1 MTYPTWICGDCGTI
15 YGRKPC
21 GVATWHFDK
30 CDVCG
35 EETTV
40 TEPRDFGHLK
50 DGWQDHIANA
60 GKKVGEK
67 NETTFSTD
75 SADTD

>member
-1 MTYPTWICGDCGTI
+1 MDT
-15 YGRKPC
+15 
-21 GVATWHFDK
+21 

-35 EETTV
+35 KKAPV

-60 GKKVGEK
+60 GKMIG
-67 NETTFSTD
+67 
-75 SADTD
+75 A